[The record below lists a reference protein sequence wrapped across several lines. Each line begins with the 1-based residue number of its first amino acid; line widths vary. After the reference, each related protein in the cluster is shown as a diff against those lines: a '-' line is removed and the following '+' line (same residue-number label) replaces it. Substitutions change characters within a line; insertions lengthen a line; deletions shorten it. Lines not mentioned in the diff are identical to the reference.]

1 MLWLN
6 TNPLQSMDLSQAL
19 VQTVSSSFFD
29 FVYSSKNFLM
39 MSERV
44 SKARKEIVVVESL
57 LGALENLVIS
67 NPISGNSSNNAFVT
81 LLL

>member
-81 LLL
+81 LPL